1 MLGIFRSKNTKAKRF
16 SWRFLAAAYFLL
28 LVFSGIYR
36 WTQPE
41 KEVTPDRKI
50 VFLPKIDGNNVK
62 ADKIR
67 FAYKEFL
74 PAENTDTLPVILIH
88 GSPGDC
94 EVFNGL
100 APLLKNRRVIAVDL
114 PGFGDSEKNIPDYS
128 IRAHARYLVKLLDQL
143 TIEKAHIVG
152 FSMGGGVALNLA
164 DIAPNRVA
172 SISMVSAIGVQ
183 EYELLGNYEI
193 NHAIHGFQ
201 LAALWAVQE
210 LTPHFGLF
218 DGTIPYARNFY
229 DSDQRPLRPILQQV
243 NAPFLIVHGADDPLV
258 PVEAAREHFRLVP
271 QSAYLEI
278 EDNHFFIF
286 MRPEKLANPL
296 QDFWATVEN
305 RTAKTRATADAE
317 RIEKSNRQFVP
328 QVSPAKGVTSFV
340 FFILIALSTLVSE
353 DFACLTA
360 GALAAQGRFS
370 FLFAVSASVFGIY
383 LGDILLFL
391 AGRFF
396 GRKLVNVAPF
406 RWFVSE
412 AAIERSSKWFGK
424 NGVKAILFSRFV
436 PGLRLPTFLVAG
448 FLRTNF
454 WLFSLYF
461 FIAVVLWTPL
471 LVGFSYLLAKGVI
484 NTPFV
489 NPSNLWLVILGLVI
503 ALYFLVHLLVK
514 LTTYKGR
521 RLLVGKLRRIRH
533 WEFWS
538 PKVFYP
544 PVLVYVAYLAIKYGG
559 LTTFTCANPAILASG
574 FIGESK
580 DEIYKGLAESG
591 KNAPFLLRYIFLPKD
606 LETNLEVA
614 RKFIAENNLD
624 FPIALKPNA
633 GERGNAVF
641 ILKNEAELEVRLS
654 DMKQDAI
661 LQEFADGDEFGVF
674 YYRFPDEERGQ
685 IFAITEKQFPEVIG
699 DGETTLE
706 NLILR
711 DKRAVCMANNYFE
724 RHQENLLNVPEK
736 GEKVKLVD
744 IGTHS
749 RGAIFLD
756 GIRLKTGELET
767 AVDAICQE
775 YKGFYFGRFDV
786 RTASIDDF
794 KRGHN
799 FKIIELN
806 GVTSEATSIYD
817 AKNSLFTAYRVLFA
831 QWKIAFEI
839 GAQNRARGAQ
849 PTSLFTLTKIL
860 LENLF

>member
-1 MLGIFRSKNTKAKRF
+1 MTEFFRSKNTKSKRF
-16 SWRFLAAAYFLL
+16 SWRFLAAVYFLL
-28 LVFSGIYR
+28 LLFSGFYR
-36 WTQPE
+36 LWQPE
-41 KEVTPDRKI
+41 TKVTSDRKT
-50 VFLPKIDGNNVK
+50 VDLPTINGNYVK
-62 ADKIR
+62 ADKKVR
-67 FAYKEFL
+67 FAYKELL
-74 PAENTDTLPVILIH
+74 PDETTDTLPVILIH

-94 EVFNGL
+94 EVFNKL
-100 APLLKNRRVIAVDL
+100 APLLKNRRIIAVDL

-128 IRAHARYLVKLLDQL
+128 IRAHARYIIKFLDQL
-143 TIEKAHIVG
+143 TIVKAHIVG
-152 FSMGGGVALNLA
+152 FSMGGGVALDLA

-201 LAALWAVQE
+201 IAALWALQE

-229 DSDQRPLRPILQQV
+229 DSDQRPLRSILQQV
-243 NAPFLIVHGADDPLV
+243 GAPFLIVHGTDDPLV
-258 PVEAAREHFRLVP
+258 PIEAAREHFRLVP
-271 QSAYLEI
+271 QSEFVEI
-278 EDNHFFIF
+278 DDNHFFIF
-286 MRPEKLANPL
+286 LRPEKLAEPL
-296 QDFWATVEN
+296 QNFWETVEHK
-305 RTAKTRATADAE
+305 TAKTRATADAE
-317 RIEKSNRQFVP
+317 RIEKSNQPFVP
-328 QVSPAKGVTSFV
+328 QVLPAKGITSFI

-396 GRKLVNVAPF
+396 GRKIINIAPF
-406 RWFVSE
+406 RWFVTES
-412 AAIERSSKWFGK
+412 AIERSSQWFGK

-484 NTPFV
+484 NTPYV
-489 NPSNLWLVILGLVI
+489 DPTNLWMVILGLVI
-503 ALYFLVHLLVK
+503 GLYFLVHLLVK
-514 LTTYKGR
+514 LATYKGR
-521 RLLVGKLRRIRH
+521 RMLVGKLRRMRH

-544 PVLVYVAYLAIKYGG
+544 PVLIYVAYLAIKYRG

-580 DEIYKGLAESG
+580 DEIYRGLAESG
-591 KNAPFLLRYIFLPKD
+591 KNAPFLLRYIFLLKD
-606 LETNLEVA
+606 SETKLENA
-614 RKFIAENNLD
+614 RRFITENNLD

-641 ILKNEAELEVRLS
+641 IIKNEAELEARLLEI
-654 DMKQDAI
+654 KQDAI
-661 LQEFADGDEFGVF
+661 LQEFADGDEFGIF
-674 YYRFPDEERGQ
+674 YYRLPDEKRGQ
-685 IFAITEKQFPEVIG
+685 IFAITEKQFPEVVG
-699 DGETTLE
+699 DGKTTLE

-711 DKRAVCMANNYFE
+711 DKRAVCMANKYFE
-724 RHQENLLNVPEK
+724 RHQENLLEIPK
-736 GEKVKLVD
+736 QGEKVKLVD

-756 GIRLKTGELET
+756 GIRLKTDELET
-767 AVDAICQE
+767 AFDDICQE

-786 RTASIDDF
+786 RTPSIEDF
-794 KRGHN
+794 KRGLN

-817 AKNSLFTAYRVLFA
+817 AKNSLFTAYRILFA

-839 GAQNRARGAQ
+839 GAQNRSRGTM
-849 PTSLFTLTKIL
+849 PTSLVNLTKML
-860 LENLF
+860 LENW